1 MRLLLDTQLLLWA
14 AGDPARLSR
23 EALQLL
29 EDPENQLIFSPVSL
43 WEIALKQTLGQSLG
57 RRDLRVDL
65 PLLRRGMLDNGYL
78 ELAIT
83 GAHAIAMESL
93 PPLHTDPF
101 DRMLVAQARAE
112 GAALLT
118 ADPLVAQ
125 YHGPVR
131 MV

>member
-14 AGDPARLSR
+14 AGEPGKLSSEAR
-23 EALQLL
+23 QLI
-29 EDPENQLIFSPVSL
+29 EDPDNQIIFSPVSL
-43 WEIALKQTLGQSLG
+43 WEIALKQTLG

-65 PLLRRGMLDNGYL
+65 RMLRRGMLDNGYL

-83 GAHAIAMESL
+83 GAHAIAMDGLEA
-93 PPLHTDPF
+93 LHSDPF
-101 DRMLVAQARAE
+101 DRMLVAQARTE

-125 YHGPVR
+125 YHSPVR

>member
-1 MRLLLDTQLLLWA
+1 MRLLLDTQVVLWA
-14 AGDPARLSR
+14 AGDPAKLSGDAR
-23 EALQLL
+23 QLL
-29 EDPENQLIFSPVSL
+29 EDPGNQLIFSPVSL
-43 WEIALKQTLGQSLG
+43 WEIALKQTLG
-57 RRDLRVDL
+57 RHDLRVDL
-65 PLLRRGMLDNGYL
+65 RVLRRAMLDNGYL
-78 ELAIT
+78 ELPMT

-93 PPLHTDPF
+93 PTLHADPF
-101 DRMLVAQARAE
+101 DRMLVAQATAE

>member
-1 MRLLLDTQLLLWA
+1 MRLLLDTQVVLWA
-14 AGDPARLSR
+14 AGDPAKLSGDAR
-23 EALQLL
+23 QLL

-43 WEIALKQTLGQSLG
+43 WEIAMKQTLG

-65 PLLRRGMLDNGYL
+65 RMLRRAMLDNGYL
-78 ELAIT
+78 ELPIT
-83 GAHAIAMESL
+83 GAHAVAMDSL
-93 PPLHTDPF
+93 PELHTDPF
-101 DRMLVAQARAE
+101 DRMLIAQAKSE

-131 MV
+131 LV

>member
-14 AGDPARLSR
+14 AGDPAKFSAETRH
-23 EALQLL
+23 LL

-43 WEIALKQTLGQSLG
+43 WEIALKQTLG
-57 RRDLRVDL
+57 RRDLRVDIRM
-65 PLLRRGMLDNGYL
+65 LRRGMLDNGYL
-78 ELAIT
+78 ELPIT

-93 PPLHTDPF
+93 PPLHSDPF
-101 DRMLVAQARAE
+101 DRMLVAQARSE
-112 GAALLT
+112 GASLLT

-125 YHGPVR
+125 YHGSVR

>member
-14 AGDPARLSR
+14 AGDPARLSTETR
-23 EALQLL
+23 QLL
-29 EDPENQLIFSPVSL
+29 EDPDNQLLFSPVSL
-43 WEIALKQTLGQSLG
+43 WEIALKQTLG

-65 PLLRRGMLDNGYL
+65 RMLRRGMLDNGYL
-78 ELAIT
+78 ELPIT
-83 GAHAIAMESL
+83 GAHAIAVDALE
-93 PPLHTDPF
+93 PLHSDPF
-101 DRMLVAQARAE
+101 DRMLVAQAKSE

>member
-1 MRLLLDTQLLLWA
+1 MRLLLDTQVMLWA
-14 AGDPARLSR
+14 AGDPAKLSGDAR
-23 EALQLL
+23 ELL
-29 EDPENQLIFSPVSL
+29 EDPGNQLIFSPVSL
-43 WEIALKQTLGQSLG
+43 WEIALKQTLG

-65 PLLRRGMLDNGYL
+65 RMLRRGMLDNGYL
-78 ELAIT
+78 ELPIT
-83 GAHAIAMESL
+83 GAHAIAMDNL
-93 PPLHTDPF
+93 PALHDDPF
-101 DRMLVAQARAE
+101 DRMLIAQARSE

>member
-14 AGDPARLSR
+14 AGDPARLSS
-23 EALQLL
+23 EARQLL

-43 WEIALKQTLGQSLG
+43 WEIALKQTLGL
-57 RRDLRVDL
+57 RDLRVDL
-65 PLLRRGMLDNGYL
+65 RLLRRGMLDNGYL
-78 ELAIT
+78 ELPIT
-83 GAHAIAMESL
+83 GAHAIALDGLEQ
-93 PPLHTDPF
+93 LHSDPF
-101 DRMLVAQARAE
+101 DRMLVAQAKAE

-131 MV
+131 LV

>member
-14 AGDPARLSR
+14 AGDPAKLST
-23 EALQLL
+23 EARQLI
-29 EDPENQLIFSPVSL
+29 EDPDNQLIYSPVSL
-43 WEIALKQTLGQSLG
+43 WEIALKQTLG
-57 RRDLRVDL
+57 RRDLRVDIRI
-65 PLLRRGMLDNGYL
+65 LRRGMLDNGYL
-78 ELAIT
+78 ELPIT

-93 PPLHTDPF
+93 PPLHADPF

-125 YHGPVR
+125 YHEPVR

>member
-14 AGDPARLSR
+14 AGAPDKLSSEAR
-23 EALQLL
+23 QLL

-43 WEIALKQTLGQSLG
+43 WELALKQTLG
-57 RRDLRVDL
+57 RRDLRVDIR
-65 PLLRRGMLDNGYL
+65 LLRRGMLDNGYL

-93 PPLHTDPF
+93 PALHTDPF
-101 DRMLVAQARAE
+101 DRMLVAQAKAE

-125 YHGPVR
+125 YHGPAR